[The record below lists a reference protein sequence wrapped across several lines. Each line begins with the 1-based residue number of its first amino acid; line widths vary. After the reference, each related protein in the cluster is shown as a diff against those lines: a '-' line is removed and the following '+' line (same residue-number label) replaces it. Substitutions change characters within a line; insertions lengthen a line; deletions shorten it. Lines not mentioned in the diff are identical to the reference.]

1 MKTKYKYYKL
11 FLILIILIMLPLLLV
26 PIRAQNNNLVVGL
39 EVDYAPFNYAVNKKS
54 SNPYKLNVANE
65 TSLYAS
71 GYDIFIA
78 KEIGAKLDKNII
90 IKKLDWDALITA
102 LNAKEI
108 DLVIAGMSRT
118 PEREK
123 EVLFTNPYYSSDV
136 VMVVNK
142 NKFSKNNYELEELKD
157 SIVGAQRGTMYVDI
171 AKENFSNVNDTLDKY
186 SNLLLSVNAG
196 TIDFFLAEYPI
207 AKLMINN
214 NPNLKTIP
222 IKNVSGMRSQ
232 NNVDV
237 NIALRKDDIKLRN
250 EINEV
255 LNSIDN
261 DKRAEIMD
269 MQISYALSENKTTI
283 KGILADYGLL
293 FLSGI
298 GTTLI
303 LSIFGTLFGFIIA
316 LGLLLLRENKVNK
329 KRDKVIIKC
338 LKHTGSYIARG
349 YIGLI
354 RGTPMIVQAMII
366 YFGLAPF
373 FNRTI
378 WTPLFAGLL
387 IVSFN
392 TAAYIAEIL
401 RGSINGLDVGQTE
414 AARSLG
420 LSNFKTKLY
429 IIWPQAIQNSLPA
442 IGNEFIVN
450 LKDTAV
456 LSVIGV
462 VDLYNAGRAA
472 YSSNFAVVKTFII
485 IALIYLVLTFYTSLL
500 IKKLENR
507 RKQVK
512 NG

>member
-1 MKTKYKYYKL
+1 MKKYKIFL
-11 FLILIILIMLPLLLV
+11 SIFILILLAISII
-26 PIRAQNNNLVVGL
+26 PIKAKTNNLVVGL
-39 EVDYAPFNYAVNKKS
+39 EVDYAPFNYASNNKSK
-54 SNPYKLNVANE
+54 NPHKLNVSNE
-65 TSLYAS
+65 SAIYAS

-78 KEIGAKLDKNII
+78 KEIGKKLGKNII
-90 IKKLDWDALITA
+90 IKKLDWDSLITA
-102 LNAKEI
+102 LNTKEI
-108 DLVIAGMSRT
+108 DLVIAGMT
-118 PEREK
+118 KTHEREK
-123 EVLFTNPYYSSDV
+123 EVLFTKPYYSSDV

-142 NKFSKNNYELEELKD
+142 NKFNKNNYDINEIKD
-157 SIVGAQRGTMYVDI
+157 SIVGAQRGTMYVNI
-171 AKENFSNVNDTLDKY
+171 AKDNFNNVNDTLDKY
-186 SNLLLSVNAG
+186 SNLLLALNAG

-214 NPNLKTIP
+214 NDKLKTIP
-222 IKNVSGMRSQ
+222 IKNVKGIKADK
-232 NNVDV
+232 NVDV
-237 NIALRKDDIKLRN
+237 NIALRKNDYELVEK
-250 EINEV
+250 INEV
-255 LNSIDN
+255 LDN
-261 DKRAEIMD
+261 ISNDEKARVMD
-269 MQISYALSENKTTI
+269 EQISYALKENKSSI
-283 KGILADYGLL
+283 GGILNDYGLL

-316 LGLLLLRENKVNK
+316 LGILLLRENKVIK
-329 KRDKVIIKC
+329 KRDKFIIKA
-338 LKHTGSYIARG
+338 LKYTGSYLARG
-349 YIGLI
+349 YIALA

-366 YFGLAPF
+366 YFGLAPLF
-373 FNRTI
+373 SRTI

-401 RGSINGLDVGQTE
+401 RGAINGLDQGQTE

-429 IIWPQAIQNSLPA
+429 VIWPQAFHNSLPA

-472 YSSNFAVVKTFII
+472 YSSNFAVVKTFVI
-485 IALIYLVLTFYTSLL
+485 IALIYMILTFYTSLL
-500 IKKLENR
+500 IKKLENK
-507 RKQVK
+507 RKAGK
-512 NG
+512 